1 MANCSDSYNN
11 VCRQDIPYP
20 QVSPESVPS
29 LIDNLVTALYGAFY
43 NPQTGQ
49 GYITKSVVNGRV
61 VWTTACDPN
70 NSTQIPGVPR
80 QNGEGLLCY
89 IMRIFA
95 LYDPTQYIKLTGP
108 QTITNSTFA
117 NGTIDSCTFINPL
130 GLTKADVGLGNVD
143 NTADMNKPLSSPQ
156 STAVNNAIS
165 AALAAFVP
173 TTVANLTGGVA
184 GSVPYQSAPNT
195 TALLP
200 PGTAG
205 FVLRSNGPGL
215 APSWAVNSTVSTS
228 ADDINGGAA
237 GEILY
242 QTTGSNTGFLSA
254 GTNNFVLKSNGTGNA
269 PTWVQKAPQASFAD
283 AATKANN
290 IDGGAFGDILYQ
302 SAANTTAK
310 LPVGAAGSVL
320 QTGVAPSTAPSWTPT
335 ATAATANTL
344 ARRDASGNL
353 TANSFVGNLTGNANT
368 ATNLQ
373 AVPGLSPGTYGGPST
388 YPVITITAGGQ
399 ITSASNQPAPGIT
412 TVQSFQEVKNSYS
425 GLHRSTGGSFI
436 IDSENRVRYF
446 GQAQNAGG
454 TAPSWSWLSNG
465 AGTAS
470 SQSLNAGGMIISPEY
485 LSAGEYATKVYTHQR
500 ATWILTNLGNLYAA
514 GENTIG
520 QLGLG
525 FSGGTT
531 VFPRKVALSNV
542 IDFAVST
549 GQNVAD
555 QLYCIAVRSNGSVW
569 TWGYNAF
576 GNCGNGTNAN
586 VAVPTEITAINN
598 ASNAIFGKQF
608 DKCYAGGLPGYCFV
622 IERTTKTVYATGYN
636 GYNCLGLNNGG
647 ANVNWFTVLPTVA
660 GSPTTADEIFTS
672 GGLVPVQNTVSN
684 HRATS
689 FILLAGEVYSTGS
702 DVSGETGL
710 GTQGTPRAVFTKIPG
725 LSNVVGMAMSGGFNG
740 ANEGGGISVAA
751 WSNTGEFWVWGN
763 NTQGQLG
770 NNPVTT
776 PAPSASPLF
785 YTSLEYNPSASNN
798 SVVSWPASRRAQK
811 IVYTGAPENTTWG
824 IRGYVLDN
832 DGQLWCAG
840 KFSVAGFGDGY
851 NRTGNEVVWRPA
863 RQNGVVFVDFDVVP
877 ATQANSE
884 PMIFAKDNFGQL
896 WFWGA
901 NTAGSVGPT
910 SGGWTQTPQR
920 ILIS

>member
-1 MANCSDSYNN
+1 MSNCSDPYNN

-49 GYITKSVVNGRV
+49 GYVTKSVVDGRV
-61 VWTTACDPN
+61 VWTSACDPN
-70 NSTQIPGVPR
+70 NTAEIAGVPR
-80 QNGEGLLCY
+80 NDGEGLLCY
-89 IMRIFA
+89 IIRIFA
-95 LYDPTQYIKLTGP
+95 LYDPTEYIKLVGP
-108 QTITNSTFA
+108 QTITNSTF
-117 NGTIDSCTFINPL
+117 NLGTVSNCTFINPI
-130 GLTKADVGLGNVD
+130 GLTKANVGLGNVD
-143 NTADMNKPLSSPQ
+143 DTADASKPISGPQ
-156 STAVNNAIS
+156 TTFVNNQIA
-165 AALAAFVP
+165 AALAAYVAP
-173 TTVANLTGGVA
+173 SVANLTGGVT

-195 TALLP
+195 TTFLA

-215 APSWAVNSTVSTS
+215 APSWQVNSSVSVS
-228 ADDINGGAA
+228 ADNITGGTA
-237 GEILY
+237 GQLLY
-242 QTTGSNTGFLSA
+242 QSASGVTAKLAA
-254 GTNNFVLKSNGTGNA
+254 GTNNFVLVYNTATNA
-269 PTWVQKAPQASFAD
+269 PAWVIKAPQASLAD
-283 AATKANN
+283 SATKAIN
-290 IDGGAFGDILYQ
+290 IDGGAYGDLLYQ
-302 SAANTTAK
+302 TAANTTVK
-310 LPVGAAGSVL
+310 LGVGSAGSVL
-320 QTGVAPSTAPSWTPT
+320 QTGVAPSTPPAWVPT
-335 ATAATANTL
+335 ATAATAN
-344 ARRDASGNL
+344 AIAKRDASGNL
-353 TANSFVGNLTGNANT
+353 TAASFIGNLTGNANT
-368 ATNLQ
+368 ANTLQ
-373 AVPGLSPGTYGGPST
+373 AVPGLLPGTYGGSST
-388 YPVITITAGGQ
+388 YPVITITSGGQ

-412 TVQSFQEVKNSYS
+412 TVLDFQAVKNSYS

-454 TAPSWSWLSNG
+454 TSPSWTWLSNG
-465 AGTAS
+465 AGSVS
-470 SQSLNAGGMIISPEY
+470 SQSLNSGGMIISPEY
-485 LSAGEYATKVYTHQR
+485 LSVGEFATKVYTHHR

-531 VFPRKVALSNV
+531 VFPRKVSMSNV

-549 GQNVAD
+549 GQNAAD

-569 TWGYNAF
+569 TWGYNSF
-576 GNCGNGTNAN
+576 GNCGTGTTTN

-608 DKCYAGGLPGYCFV
+608 DKCYAGGTPGYCFV

-647 ANVNWFTVLPTVA
+647 ANVNWFTVLPNVA

-672 GGLVPVQNTVSN
+672 GGLVPIQNTTSN

-689 FILLAGEVYSTGS
+689 FILLSGELYSAGS
-702 DVSGETGL
+702 DVVGETGQ
-710 GTQGTPRAVFTKIPG
+710 GTAGTPRAVFTKIVG
-725 LSNVVGMAMSGGFNG
+725 LSNIVGVSVSSGFNG
-740 ANEGGGISVAA
+740 PNEGGGMSVAA
-751 WSNTGEFWVWGN
+751 WDSTGQFWVWGN

-785 YTSLEYNPSASNN
+785 YTSLEFNPSASDN
-798 SVVSWPASRRAQK
+798 SVVPWPSTRRAQK
-811 IVYTGAPENTTWG
+811 IAYIGGPENGTWG
-824 IRGYVLDN
+824 IRGFILDTT
-832 DGQLWCAG
+832 GQIWVAG
-840 KFSVAGFGDGY
+840 ESSVASYGDGY
-851 NRTGNEVVWRPA
+851 NRTANQVVWRPV
-863 RQNGVVFVDFDVVP
+863 RQNGIVFTNFDVVV
-877 ATQANSE
+877 AVFANNE
-884 PMIFAKDNFGQL
+884 NMVFAKDNVGQL
-896 WFWGA
+896 WFWGQ
-901 NTAGSVGPT
+901 NTSGSVGTT